1 MRAISGFQALS
12 CIFLAL
18 AQLSRASTSQQSVPI
33 IVPKPPNI
41 DAISFLSSRSQ
52 DQDSI
57 FNEAIKILDSMKS
70 SPSCNRLAATKLVS
84 SCQTFSDGRDGVQTD
99 SPEMLDHIRSV
110 YAARLALCEID
121 GAGTPMPPSCLPV
134 TVSPPP
140 QKNRFVFVGRHRGSD
155 PVSGEVPKGLL
166 EQCLRTLESR
176 PQWWTS
182 YSNSRQNA
190 LVICHASRMETE
202 KEELIGLHRS
212 IAKSSLKLNIGLQ
225 EALQNA
231 TAQSAQQYS
240 FIQAVQSLQE
250 KIVTDM
256 EVTDAVFKRTFA
268 NFLRE
273 IEAGIWSLQD
283 SISAALSNVRT
294 GTGVLEKDIR
304 NVSAQVEALQKAL
317 WSAHQDAMT
326 RSQETLLAQESNA
339 VVQRD
344 LASSL
349 HLSLESVLDS
359 DMARVYR
366 GMQRFDAA
374 MEWLTSRMNM
384 ILEQET
390 RMTERLKNM
399 ETFIQQSESKAS
411 ELQKAQF
418 QQSEALS
425 AQSRAQEAI
434 QFDAQV
440 SQALLAKTRV
450 AAANL
455 QSVIDDAAFK
465 FKNVSGFGIGGS
477 SAWSLCAVLLVVIAA
492 QNLKI
497 AISLFF
503 LILAPDAL
511 NQVKKGFK
519 RFFSLRKK
527 AAKKTTE
534 QQAEPAPAATA
545 APVAAAAAAASET
558 PAAKPTAPAATPDSA
573 PDAAKVPEAKDAST
587 TEPAA
592 SSEMTATAGPVE
604 THYESEAAAAAPAP
618 EPAVQAE
625 APVAKAEEAA
635 TKTEAPATAPEP
647 AVQPEAPVAK
657 PEEAAAAPEPAV
669 KPEEPVTKTEA
680 PATEEPA
687 AKVEESAAQPEAAAA
702 APAEA
707 AAKTDAPAK

>member
-1 MRAISGFQALS
+1 MRTISGFQALS

-33 IVPKPPNI
+33 IAPKPPNI

-57 FNEAIKILDSMKS
+57 FNEAVKILDSMKS

-99 SPEMLDHIRSV
+99 SPEMLDHLRSV

-256 EVTDAVFKRTFA
+256 EVTDSVFKRTFA

-304 NVSAQVEALQKAL
+304 NVSAQVEALQQTL
-317 WSAHQDAMT
+317 RSAHQDAMT

-503 LILAPDAL
+503 LILGHSVAL
-511 NQVKKGFK
+511 TIFK
-519 RFFSLRKK
+519 FL
-527 AAKKTTE
+527 
-534 QQAEPAPAATA
+534 
-545 APVAAAAAAASET
+545 
-558 PAAKPTAPAATPDSA
+558 
-573 PDAAKVPEAKDAST
+573 
-587 TEPAA
+587 
-592 SSEMTATAGPVE
+592 
-604 THYESEAAAAAPAP
+604 
-618 EPAVQAE
+618 
-625 APVAKAEEAA
+625 
-635 TKTEAPATAPEP
+635 
-647 AVQPEAPVAK
+647 
-657 PEEAAAAPEPAV
+657 
-669 KPEEPVTKTEA
+669 
-680 PATEEPA
+680 
-687 AKVEESAAQPEAAAA
+687 
-702 APAEA
+702 
-707 AAKTDAPAK
+707 